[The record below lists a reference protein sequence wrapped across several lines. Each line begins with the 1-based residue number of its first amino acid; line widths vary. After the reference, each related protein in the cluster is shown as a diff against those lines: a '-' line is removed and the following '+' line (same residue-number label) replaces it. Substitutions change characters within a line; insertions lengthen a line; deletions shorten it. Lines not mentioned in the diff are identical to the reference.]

1 MTTTTYDTLAEI
13 KEPNYDLNNQ
23 ISLDNYLSDPN
34 LDDLNE
40 IKYAIKDILS
50 LSLGK
55 NINIKHHFQMVK
67 NKYFHMTMDTSTS
80 NLILKVLD
88 EYGDFFSEL
97 EDTLKAILMDS
108 KIDSKDIPSILVLLE
123 KLYSFIYNHKDKK
136 INTDKAAE
144 ICGFFIKITIYLLIE
159 KKKLAIEDDKTDGF
173 LEDMEKLITCC
184 VSLIKVTSVLK
195 PKKCRTFLKT
205 FFN

>member
-1 MTTTTYDTLAEI
+1 MTTTTYDTLAEL

-23 ISLDNYLSDPN
+23 ISLDNYLSEPN

-55 NINIKHHFQMVK
+55 NINIKHNFQIVK

-159 KKKLAIEDDKTDGF
+159 KKKLAIEDDKTDDF

>member
-1 MTTTTYDTLAEI
+1 MTTTTYDTLAEL

-159 KKKLAIEDDKTDGF
+159 KKKLAIEDDKTDDF